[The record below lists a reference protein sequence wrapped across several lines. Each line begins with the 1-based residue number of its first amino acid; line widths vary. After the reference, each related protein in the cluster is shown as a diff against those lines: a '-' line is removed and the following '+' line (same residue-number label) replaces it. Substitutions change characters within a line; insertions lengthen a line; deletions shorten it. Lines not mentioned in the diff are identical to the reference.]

1 VSTIL
6 STVIGHLLLAGAGAG
21 VVVVLA
27 LGLRVL
33 VRRDAVLRYR
43 VMVGATIACAA
54 ILPVQIG
61 AVELFV
67 GRAGPVVQRGEA
79 AGVAPDAGGAVI
91 PRGET
96 VAAVGRGGGPV
107 ARIPMPERARQDLAG
122 PLLGV
127 YVAGVLA
134 MALWHA
140 AGLWY
145 VRRVLAGARAVTDAR
160 VLRVWGTLVPAGGR
174 APELLECD
182 RLPTPACRAVGRACV
197 ILPAM
202 VKSLDD
208 DSLTVLLRHELVH
221 IERRDGVVALAAVLV
236 RGLLWF
242 QPLVWV
248 LARAVAWDREQS
260 CDALVIRA
268 TGRARV
274 YAKCLLRF
282 CEQGGRGVRPVALIG
297 FESARS
303 VKRRIVM
310 LSYACTPAGRARR
323 LGLSAAS
330 LIAVAGASGAHGLF
344 VAAADPGS
352 LAPAV
357 AVAPPGGTATAA
369 TATVEVRANADGRS
383 DAQVYDRVMDLVS
396 LDGKDGYVRR
406 QRPKDGAFAFF
417 VSDHPPAIAPG
428 TWVSD
433 EEQVLVARDARL
445 EGDRVRAPAFRVRL
459 PGGSNLRA
467 VFGGKTVETK
477 RGPDGRDRTELTGG
491 RVRIVDEAGIVRA
504 EIRAERDDA
513 TMVWRSTPNL
523 GDGSFELAPV
533 DGSAGLIASVDVA
546 TGVPKDE
553 QRPPHGAVRWKFV
566 SFDGGLDLR
575 VYWIYDASKVRSP
588 DGC

>member
-1 VSTIL
+1 MSTIF
-6 STVIGHLLLAGAGAG
+6 STVVGHLLLSGAGAG

-27 LGLRVL
+27 LGLRML

-54 ILPVQIG
+54 VLPVQIG
-61 AVELFV
+61 AVELF
-67 GRAGPVVQRGEA
+67 GRRAVPVVQRGET

-91 PRGET
+91 RHSET
-96 VAAVGRGGGPV
+96 VAAVGRRGGSIVRFPV
-107 ARIPMPERARQDLAG
+107 PERARQDLAG

-127 YVAGVLA
+127 YVVGVLA
-134 MALWHA
+134 MAMWYV

-145 VRRVLAGARAVTDAR
+145 VRRVLVGARPVTDAR
-160 VLRVWGTLVPAGGR
+160 VLRVWGKLVSAGGR

-182 RLPTPACRAVGRACV
+182 GLPTPACRAVGRACV
-197 ILPAM
+197 ILPAT

-221 IERRDGVVALAAVLV
+221 IERRDGLVALASAFV
-236 RGLLWF
+236 RGVLWF

-323 LGLSAAS
+323 IGLSAAS
-330 LIAVAGASGAHGLF
+330 LIAIAGASGTHGLL

-352 LAPAV
+352 LAPVV
-357 AVAPPGGTATAA
+357 AVAPPDGTAPAA
-369 TATVEVRANADGRS
+369 SASVEVRANADGRS

-396 LDGKDGYVRR
+396 LKGTGGYVRR
-406 QRPKDGAFAFF
+406 QRPKDGSFAFF
-417 VSDHPPAIAPG
+417 VSDDAPAIVPG
-428 TWVSD
+428 TWVTD

-445 EGDRVRAPAFRVRL
+445 EGDRLRAAAFRVRL

-467 VFGGKTVETK
+467 VFGGKTVDTK
-477 RGPDGRDRTELTGG
+477 REPDGRDRVQLTGG
-491 RVRIVDEAGIVRA
+491 TVRIVDEAGVVRA
-504 EIRAERDDA
+504 EIRADRDDA
-513 TMVWRSTPNL
+513 PMVWRSTPNL
-523 GDGSFELAPV
+523 GEGSFELAPV

-553 QRPPHGAVRWKFV
+553 QRSPHGAVRWKLV
-566 SFDGGLDLR
+566 SPDGDLELR
-575 VYWIYDASKVRSP
+575 VQWNYDASKVRRP
-588 DGC
+588 EGC